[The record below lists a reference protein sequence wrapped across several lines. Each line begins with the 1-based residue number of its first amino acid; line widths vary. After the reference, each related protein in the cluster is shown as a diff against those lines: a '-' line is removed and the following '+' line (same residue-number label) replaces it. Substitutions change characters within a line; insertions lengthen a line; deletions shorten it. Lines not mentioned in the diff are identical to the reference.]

1 MKDIELQN
9 QIFPDGTPLNT
20 EEMLEGVGN
29 KITEASSLMANRFKR
44 AEIYLTHSNKN
55 LGVSEEQTETYEE
68 SGKNMDHV
76 FNTLEATGQIE
87 TKMLEHISRLCK
99 KNLNRSNA
107 IVGCVNCFQD
117 LDDNTSV
124 HSLNVALLSS
134 MIGGWLGMSEEDK
147 DRLFL
152 AGLLHDMGKAK
163 LDPKIVNKKR
173 RFLTPEEA
181 EEKKKHV
188 LYGKQILEKIGDIP
202 EIVRQGIYAH
212 HERMD
217 GSGYPDKLTGNNIPL
232 FARIVAVADVYDTML
247 SEGVD
252 MPGQTPFFIMETLL
266 IYEID
271 KLDPKVVLTLL
282 KNVANYYLGLEI
294 VLSDGEV
301 GEVVFVHPHCIYR
314 PIVRV
319 QGEYIDLYERRDLKI
334 MGVHKTA

>member
-1 MKDIELQN
+1 
-9 QIFPDGTPLNT
+9 
-20 EEMLEGVGN
+20 
-29 KITEASSLMANRFKR
+29 
-44 AEIYLTHSNKN
+44 
-55 LGVSEEQTETYEE
+55 
-68 SGKNMDHV
+68 
-76 FNTLEATGQIE
+76 
-87 TKMLEHISRLCK
+87 
-99 KNLNRSNA
+99 
-107 IVGCVNCFQD
+107 
-117 LDDNTSV
+117 
-124 HSLNVALLSS
+124 
-134 MIGGWLGMSEEDK
+134 MSEEDK